1 MTVKGHCP
9 ARYYYV
15 GRVHLAWRRMSHPS
29 LPAGPS
35 RPDQTWQSYAIAVA
49 ALAGATLFRMA
60 IEPILGPGL
69 QFLTYFPAV
78 FVTAALA
85 GFYPAVL
92 VTIVGAALAQSLFAH
107 SGDLDLSNPSD
118 VAGVALFLIIG
129 TGIAW
134 LGEARLR
141 ALAQARRDAE
151 EAQRQEA
158 NAEAAAVEA
167 EESAAQAEEETLRA
181 ENEAARARDALE
193 AARSAHERTHAVLE
207 STTDG
212 YLGVDTDWRV
222 RYLNRRGADLL
233 SAQGLVPEAIVGRS
247 IWEVWPDLI
256 GTELERQHRRA
267 MVERVHSTFEIWYSA
282 SQRWYEMHDF
292 PTPDGGIGIF
302 FRDITE
308 RRRFEERLQQAQ
320 RMDAVGRLAGG
331 VAHEVNNQ
339 MTVVLGAASF
349 LLRRSDLPDWARAD
363 LEHIRQAAQ
372 RSGDITGQLLAFG
385 RRQLLR
391 PEPVDLND
399 VVGGMETLLRR
410 TVGSSVRLE
419 LDLEPGL
426 ARAMVDHGQITQ
438 ALLNLV
444 LNARDAMPDG
454 GVLRIGTE
462 EVELK
467 PGNDV
472 DGGAEAVPGPY
483 VLLRV
488 SDSGLGIDPAVV
500 GRIFEPFFTTKPF
513 GQGTGLGLA
522 MVYGM
527 VRQSDG
533 YVTVTSSHGRG
544 TTFTVY
550 LPRHTSEVAAEPTAQ
565 AAERGKIPRPDSG
578 PPLAVVAEDE
588 AAVRGLVA
596 RVLVEQG
603 FEVLEA
609 ADGAEALEL
618 VTGAHTDGRLLLVVT
633 DLVMPRMGGRELA
646 EQLLD
651 RGYRV
656 PLLFITG
663 YTEEDIERL
672 GLLGKGQE
680 VLRKPFTPEALANR
694 ARRLVSP

>member
-1 MTVKGHCP
+1 M
-9 ARYYYV
+9 
-15 GRVHLAWRRMSHPS
+15 
-29 LPAGPS
+29 
-35 RPDQTWQSYAIAVA
+35 AIA
-49 ALAGATLFRMA
+49 
-60 IEPILGPGL
+60 PILGPGV

-78 FVTAALA
+78 FITAVLA
-85 GFYPAVL
+85 GLYPAVL
-92 VTIVGAALAQSLFAH
+92 VTVVGAALAQSLFAPSH
-107 SGDLDLSNPSD
+107 GLDLGDPSA
-118 VAGVALFLIIG
+118 VVGVALFLVIG

-141 ALAQARRDAE
+141 ALAQARQDAE
-151 EAQRQEA
+151 EARRQEA
-158 NAEAAAVEA
+158 NAEAAAVQA

-181 ENEAARARDALE
+181 ENEAARARGALE

-207 STTDG
+207 STSDG
-212 YLGVDTDWRV
+212 YLGVDPGWRV

-233 SAQGLVPEAIVGRS
+233 SAQGVVPEVIVGRS
-247 IWEVWPDLI
+247 VWDVWPDLI
-256 GTELERQHRRA
+256 GTELERQHRRV
-267 MVERVHSTFEIWYSA
+267 MVERVTSSFEIWYAA
-282 SQRWYEMHDF
+282 SQRWYEIHDF

-308 RRRFEERLQQAQ
+308 RRRYEERLQQAQ

-349 LLRRSDLPDWARAD
+349 LLRRADLPDWARAD
-363 LEHIRQAAQ
+363 IEQIRNAAQ

-399 VVGGMETLLRR
+399 VVGGMEALLRR
-410 TVGSSVRLE
+410 TVGSAVEVE
-419 LDLEPGL
+419 LDLAPGL
-426 ARAMVDHGQITQ
+426 PRATVDHGQITQ

-454 GVLRIGTE
+454 GVLRIVTE
-462 EVELK
+462 DIELR

-472 DGGAEAVPGPY
+472 DGGAEALPGPY

-488 SDSGLGIDPAVV
+488 SDSGIGIDPAVL
-500 GRIFEPFFTTKPF
+500 GRIFEPFFTTKAL
-513 GQGTGLGLA
+513 GQGSGLGLA

-533 YVTVTSSHGRG
+533 YVTVTSTQGHG
-544 TTFTVY
+544 TTFTIY
-550 LPRHTSEVAAEPTAQ
+550 LPQHTSAVVAASAAQ
-565 AAERGKIPRPDSG
+565 APEGGEIPRPDSG
-578 PPLAVVAEDE
+578 PPVAVVAEDE
-588 AAVRGLVA
+588 AAVRELVS

-609 ADGAEALEL
+609 ADGTEALEL
-618 VTGAHTDGRLLLVVT
+618 AATPRTDGRLRLVVT
-633 DLVMPRMGGRELA
+633 DLAMPRMGGRELA
-646 EQLLD
+646 ERLRE
-651 RGYRV
+651 RGFHV

-663 YTEEDIERL
+663 YTEEDVERL
-672 GLLGKGQE
+672 GLLGRGLE
-680 VLRKPFTPEALANR
+680 VLRKPFTPQALADR
-694 ARRLVSP
+694 ARRLLSRGTPSSP

>member
-1 MTVKGHCP
+1 V
-9 ARYYYV
+9 
-15 GRVHLAWRRMSHPS
+15 SHPS

-35 RPDQTWQSYAIAVA
+35 RPGQTWQSYAIAVA
-49 ALAGATLFRMA
+49 ALASATLFRVA

-92 VTIVGAALAQSLFAH
+92 VTVVGAILAQSLFAH
-107 SGDLDLSNPSD
+107 GGLHLSSPSD
-118 VAGVALFLIIG
+118 AAGVGLFLVIG

-134 LGEARLR
+134 LGEGRLR
-141 ALAQARRDAE
+141 ALAQSRREAE
-151 EAQRQEA
+151 EARRQEA

-212 YLGVDTDWRV
+212 YLGVDADWRI
-222 RYLNRRGADLL
+222 RFLNRRGAELL

-247 IWEVWPDLI
+247 VWEVWPDLI
-256 GTELERQHRRA
+256 GSELERQHRRV
-267 MVERVHSTFEIWYSA
+267 MVERVNSTFELWHSA

-363 LEHIRQAAQ
+363 LEHVRQAAQ

-391 PEPVDLND
+391 PEPVDLNE
-399 VVGGMETLLRR
+399 VVRGMETLLRR
-410 TVGSSVRLE
+410 TVGAAVGLE
-419 LDLEPGL
+419 LELESGL

-454 GVLRIGTE
+454 GVLRIGTA

-472 DGGAEAVPGPY
+472 DHGAEAVPGPY

-488 SDSGLGIDPAVV
+488 ADSGLGIDPAVL

-533 YVTVTSSHGRG
+533 YITVTSVEGRG
-544 TTFTVY
+544 STFTIY
-550 LPRHTSEVAAEPTAQ
+550 LPRQVREVAARPATQPPEPGEIS
-565 AAERGKIPRPDSG
+565 AADSG
-578 PPLAVVAEDE
+578 PPLVVVAEDE
-588 AAVRGLVA
+588 AAVRALVA

-603 FEVLEA
+603 FEVLQA

-618 VTGAHTDGRLLLVVT
+618 VTRTNTDGRLRLVVT
-633 DLVMPRMGGRELA
+633 DLAMPRMGGRELA
-646 EQLLD
+646 ERLLD
-651 RGYRV
+651 RGCRV

-663 YTEEDIERL
+663 YTEEDIERR

-680 VLRKPFTPEALANR
+680 VLRKPFTPETLADR
-694 ARRLVSP
+694 ARRLVSHRSSL

>member
-1 MTVKGHCP
+1 MASAVYPKP
-9 ARYYYV
+9 W
-15 GRVHLAWRRMSHPS
+15 GRVSYPS

-35 RPDQTWQSYAIAVA
+35 RPGQTLQSYAIAVA

-78 FVTAALA
+78 FVTAVLA
-85 GFYPAVL
+85 GFYPAMLATVL
-92 VTIVGAALAQSLFAH
+92 GAAFAQSLFAH
-107 SGDLDLSNPSD
+107 SRGLDLSNPTD
-118 VAGVALFLIIG
+118 VVGVALFLIIG
-129 TGIAW
+129 AGMAW

-141 ALAQARRDAE
+141 ALAEARREAE
-151 EAQRQEA
+151 GSRRQEA
-158 NAEAAAVEA
+158 VAEAAAVEA
-167 EESAAQAEEETLRA
+167 EGETLRA
-181 ENEAARARDALE
+181 ENEAVRARDALDQVQ
-193 AARSAHERTHAVLE
+193 AAHRRTHAVLE
-207 STTDG
+207 STSDG
-212 YLGVDTDWRV
+212 YLGVDADWRI
-222 RYLNRRGADLL
+222 RYLNRRGTELL
-233 SAQGLVPEAIVGRS
+233 SAQGLVAEAIIGRTV
-247 IWEVWPDLI
+247 WEVWPDLL
-256 GTELERQHRRA
+256 GTVLERQHRRV
-267 MVERVHSTFEIWYSA
+267 MTERVQTTFETWSPA

-339 MTVVLGAASF
+339 MTVVLGIASF
-349 LLRRSDLPDWARAD
+349 LLMKRDLPDWARAD
-363 LEHIRQAAQ
+363 LEQVRQAAQ

-391 PEPVDLND
+391 PEPVDLN
-399 VVGGMETLLRR
+399 VVIGGMDTLLQR
-410 TVGSSVRLE
+410 TLGAAIRLE
-419 LDLEPGL
+419 LDLQPDL

-454 GVLRIGTE
+454 GVLRIATAD
-462 EVELK
+462 VELK

-472 DGGAEAVPGPY
+472 DGGAEAAPGAY
-483 VLLRV
+483 VQLRV
-488 SDSGLGIDPAVV
+488 GDSGLGIDPSVV
-500 GRIFEPFFTTKPF
+500 ARIFEPFFTTKPF

-533 YVTVTSSHGRG
+533 YVTVSSTQGRG
-544 TTFTVY
+544 TTFTIY
-550 LPRHTSEVAAEPTAQ
+550 LPRQAHAIASEPAREP
-565 AAERGKIPRPDSG
+565 AERGELPMAGSG

-588 AAVRGLVA
+588 VAVRGLVA

-603 FEVLEA
+603 FDVLQA
-609 ADGAEALEL
+609 ADGVEALEL
-618 VTGAHTDGRLLLVVT
+618 ITGAHTDGRLRLVVI
-633 DLVMPRMGGRELA
+633 DLAMPRMGGRELA
-646 EQLLD
+646 ERLRE

-663 YTEEDIERL
+663 YTEDDIERL
-672 GLLGKGQE
+672 GLLGKGHE
-680 VLRKPFTPEALANR
+680 VLRKPFTPEVLAGR
-694 ARRLVSP
+694 ARRLMSP

>member
-1 MTVKGHCP
+1 
-9 ARYYYV
+9 
-15 GRVHLAWRRMSHPS
+15 MSHPS
-29 LPAGPS
+29 IPAGPP
-35 RPDQTWQSYAIAVA
+35 RPGRSWQAYAIAIA
-49 ALAGATLFRMA
+49 ALAGATLFRKA
-60 IEPILGPGL
+60 IEPILGPGV

-85 GFYPAVL
+85 GFYPAML
-92 VTIVGAALAQSLFAH
+92 VTAVGATLAQSMFAR
-107 SGDLDLSNPSD
+107 SGGMDLSNPTD
-118 VAGVALFLIIG
+118 VAGVTLFLIIG
-129 TGIAW
+129 AGIAW

-141 ALAQARRDAE
+141 ALARAQREAE
-151 EAQRQEA
+151 EARRQEA
-158 NAEAAAVEA
+158 MAAEAAVEA
-167 EESAAQAEEETLRA
+167 EESAAQAEEEALRA
-181 ENEAARARDALE
+181 ESEAARAREALSQVQ
-193 AARSAHERTHAVLE
+193 SAHERTHAVLE
-207 STTDG
+207 STSDG
-212 YLGVDTDWRV
+212 YLGVDAEWRI
-222 RYLNRRGADLL
+222 RYLNRRGAELL
-233 SAQGLVPEAIVGRS
+233 SAQGLVPEAVTGRTV
-247 IWEVWPDLI
+247 WELWPDLL

-267 MVERVHSTFEIWYSA
+267 MTERIHITFEIWYPRN
-282 SQRWYEMHDF
+282 QRWYEMHDF
-292 PTPDGGIGIF
+292 PTPDGGVGIF

-339 MTVVLGAASF
+339 MTVVLGTASF
-349 LLRRSDLPDWARAD
+349 LLRRADLPDAARAD
-363 LEHIRQAAQ
+363 LEQIRQAAQ

-399 VVGGMETLLRR
+399 VVGGMEMLLQR
-410 TVGSSVRLE
+410 TVGAAIRIE
-419 LDLEPGL
+419 LDLQPGL
-426 ARAMVDHGQITQ
+426 ACAMVDHGQITQ

-462 EVELK
+462 EIELK
-467 PGNDV
+467 PGNEV
-472 DGGAEAVPGPY
+472 DGGEEAAPGAY

-488 SDSGLGIDPAVV
+488 GDSGLGIDPAVV
-500 GRIFEPFFTTKPF
+500 GRIFEPFFTTKAF

-527 VRQSDG
+527 VRQSEG
-533 YVTVTSSHGRG
+533 YVTVTSVQGRG
-544 TTFTVY
+544 STFTIY
-550 LPRHTSEVAAEPTAQ
+550 LPRQSQAVAAESAPEPP
-565 AAERGKIPRPDSG
+565 ERGAMPPVDSG

-588 AAVRGLVA
+588 IAVRHLVA

-609 ADGAEALEL
+609 ADGSQALEL
-618 VTGAHTDGRLLLVVT
+618 VTGADTDGRLRLVVT
-633 DLVMPRMGGRELA
+633 DLAMPRMGGRELA

-663 YTEEDIERL
+663 YTEEDVERL
-672 GLLGKGQE
+672 GLLGNGQE
-680 VLRKPFTPEALANR
+680 VLRKPFAPEALADR
-694 ARRLVSP
+694 ARRLVSA

>member
-1 MTVKGHCP
+1 M
-9 ARYYYV
+9 R
-15 GRVHLAWRRMSHPS
+15 HPS

-35 RPDQTWQSYAIAVA
+35 RPDQTWQSYAIAIV

-92 VTIVGAALAQSLFAH
+92 AAVLGAALAQSLFAH
-107 SGDLDLSNPSD
+107 SPGLDLSNPSD
-118 VAGVALFLIIG
+118 VAGVTLFLIIG
-129 TGIAW
+129 TGMAW
-134 LGEARLR
+134 LGESRLL
-141 ALAQARRDAE
+141 ALAQAQREAE
-151 EAQRQEA
+151 EARRQEA
-158 NAEAAAVEA
+158 VAEEAAVEA

-181 ENEAARARDALE
+181 ENEAARARDALDQVQ
-193 AARSAHERTHAVLE
+193 AAHERTRAILE
-207 STTDG
+207 GTSDG
-212 YLGVDTDWRV
+212 YLGVDADWRI
-222 RYLNRRGADLL
+222 RYLNRWGAELL
-233 SAQGLVPEAIVGRS
+233 SAQGLVPEAIVGRT
-247 IWEVWPDLI
+247 IWEVWPDLL
-256 GTELERQHRRA
+256 GTELERQHRRV
-267 MVERVHSTFEIWYSA
+267 MSERVQSTFEIWYPVY
-282 SQRWYEMHDF
+282 QRWYELHDF

-349 LLRRSDLPDWARAD
+349 LLRKAEDLPGWARAD
-363 LEHIRQAAQ
+363 LEQIRQAAQ

-391 PEPVDLND
+391 PEPVDLNE
-399 VVGGMETLLRR
+399 VVGGMDTLLRR
-410 TVGSSVRLE
+410 TLGAAIRLQ

-426 ARAMVDHGQITQ
+426 ARAVVDHGQITQ

-454 GVLRIGTE
+454 GVLRVGTE
-462 EVELK
+462 EIELK
-467 PGNDV
+467 SGNDV

-488 SDSGLGIDPAVV
+488 SDSGVGIEPAVV
-500 GRIFEPFFTTKPF
+500 SRIFEPFFTTKAF
-513 GQGTGLGLA
+513 GEGTGLGLA

-533 YVTVTSSHGRG
+533 YVTVTSVHGRG
-544 TTFTVY
+544 STFTIY
-550 LPRHTSEVAAEPTAQ
+550 LPRQ
-565 AAERGKIPRPDSG
+565 AHAIATESVPEFPERGAIPPVDSG

-588 AAVRGLVA
+588 GAVRGLVA
-596 RVLVEQG
+596 RILVEQG

-609 ADGAEALEL
+609 ADGAGALEL
-618 VTGAHTDGRLLLVVT
+618 VTRSQTDGRLRLVVT
-633 DLVMPRMGGRELA
+633 DLAMPRMGGRELA
-646 EQLLD
+646 QRLLE

-680 VLRKPFTPEALANR
+680 VLRKPFTPEALADR
-694 ARRLVSP
+694 ARRLVSS

>member
-1 MTVKGHCP
+1 VS
-9 ARYYYV
+9 Y
-15 GRVHLAWRRMSHPS
+15 PS

-35 RPDQTWQSYAIAVA
+35 RPGQTWQSYAIAVA

-85 GFYPAVL
+85 GFYPAMLATVL
-92 VTIVGAALAQSLFAH
+92 GAAFAQSLFAH
-107 SGDLDLSNPSD
+107 SRGLDLSNPTD
-118 VAGVALFLIIG
+118 VVGVALFLIIG
-129 TGIAW
+129 AGMAW

-141 ALAQARRDAE
+141 ALAEARREAE
-151 EAQRQEA
+151 GSRRQEA
-158 NAEAAAVEA
+158 VAEAAAVEA
-167 EESAAQAEEETLRA
+167 EGETLRA
-181 ENEAARARDALE
+181 ENEAVRARDALDQVQ
-193 AARSAHERTHAVLE
+193 AAHRRTHAVLE
-207 STTDG
+207 STSDG
-212 YLGVDTDWRV
+212 YVGVDADWRI
-222 RYLNRRGADLL
+222 RYLNRRGTELL
-233 SAQGLVPEAIVGRS
+233 SAQGLVAEAIIGRTV
-247 IWEVWPDLI
+247 WEVWPDLL
-256 GTELERQHRRA
+256 GTVLERQHRRV
-267 MVERVHSTFEIWYSA
+267 MTERVQTTFETWSPT

-339 MTVVLGAASF
+339 MTVVLGIASF
-349 LLRRSDLPDWARAD
+349 LLMKRDLPDWARAD
-363 LEHIRQAAQ
+363 LEQVRQAAQ

-391 PEPVDLND
+391 PEPVDLN
-399 VVGGMETLLRR
+399 VVIGGMDTLLQR
-410 TVGSSVRLE
+410 TLGAAIRLE
-419 LDLEPGL
+419 LDLEPDL

-454 GVLRIGTE
+454 GVLRIATAD
-462 EVELK
+462 VELK

-472 DGGAEAVPGPY
+472 DGGAEAAPGAY
-483 VLLRV
+483 VQLRV
-488 SDSGLGIDPAVV
+488 SDSGLGIDPSVV
-500 GRIFEPFFTTKPF
+500 ARIFEPFFTTKPF

-533 YVTVTSSHGRG
+533 YVTVSSTQGRG
-544 TTFTVY
+544 TTFTIY
-550 LPRHTSEVAAEPTAQ
+550 LPRQAHAIASEPAREP
-565 AAERGKIPRPDSG
+565 AERGELPRAGSG

-588 AAVRGLVA
+588 VAVRGLVA

-603 FEVLEA
+603 FDVLQA
-609 ADGAEALEL
+609 ADGVEALEL
-618 VTGAHTDGRLLLVVT
+618 ITEAHTDGRLRLVVI
-633 DLVMPRMGGRELA
+633 DLAMPRMGGRELA
-646 EQLLD
+646 ERLRE

-663 YTEEDIERL
+663 YTEDDIERL
-672 GLLGKGQE
+672 GLLGKGHE
-680 VLRKPFTPEALANR
+680 VLRKPFTPEALAGR
-694 ARRLVSP
+694 ARRLMSP

>member
-1 MTVKGHCP
+1 
-9 ARYYYV
+9 
-15 GRVHLAWRRMSHPS
+15 MSRPL

-35 RPDQTWQSYAIAVA
+35 RPAQTWQSYAIAVA

-60 IEPILGPGL
+60 IEPILGPGV

-85 GFYPAVL
+85 GFYPAML
-92 VTIVGAALAQSLFAH
+92 VTVVGAALAQSLFAR
-107 SGDLDLSNPSD
+107 SGGLDLDDPSD
-118 VAGVALFLIIG
+118 LVGVALFLIIG
-129 TGIAW
+129 TAIAW
-134 LGEARLR
+134 LGEARLQ
-141 ALAQARRDAE
+141 ALAQARREAE
-151 EAQRQEA
+151 EARRQEA
-158 NAEAAAVEA
+158 NAESAAVEA

-181 ENEAARARDALE
+181 QDEAARAQEALD

-207 STTDG
+207 GTSDG
-212 YLGVDTDWRV
+212 YLGVDPDWRI
-222 RYLNRRGADLL
+222 RYLNRRGAELL
-233 SAQGLVPEAIVGRS
+233 SAQGLLPEGVMGRS
-247 IWEVWPDLI
+247 VWEVWPDLL

-267 MVERVHSTFEIWYSA
+267 MVERVTSTFEIWYSA

-349 LLRRSDLPDWARAD
+349 LLRRTDLPDWARAD
-363 LEHIRQAAQ
+363 VEQIRRAAE

-399 VVGGMETLLRR
+399 VISGMETLLRR
-410 TVGSSVRLE
+410 TVGSPVRLE
-419 LDLEPGL
+419 LDLAPDL
-426 ARAMVDHGQITQ
+426 SHATVDQGQISQ

-454 GVLRIGTE
+454 GVLRVATE
-462 EVELK
+462 EVELR

-472 DGGAEAVPGPY
+472 DGGSEAVPGPY

-488 SDSGLGIDPAVV
+488 SDSGIGIDPAVV
-500 GRIFEPFFTTKPF
+500 GRIFEPFFTTKAF

-533 YVTVTSSHGRG
+533 YITVTSNQGHG
-544 TTFTVY
+544 TTFTIY
-550 LPRHTSEVAAEPTAQ
+550 LPRHASSAVTEPAAQ
-565 AAERGKIPRPDSG
+565 APERGEIPRPDSG
-578 PPLAVVAEDE
+578 PPVAVVAEDE
-588 AAVRGLVA
+588 AAVRGLVS
-596 RVLVEQG
+596 RVLVEEG

-609 ADGAEALEL
+609 SNGAEALDL
-618 VTGAHTDGRLLLVVT
+618 AATPRTDGRLRLVVT
-633 DLVMPRMGGRELA
+633 DLAMPKMGGRELA
-646 EQLLD
+646 ERLRE
-651 RGYRV
+651 RGFHV

-672 GLLGKGQE
+672 GLLGRGQE
-680 VLRKPFTPEALANR
+680 VLRKPFAPEVLADR
-694 ARRLVSP
+694 ARRLMSHKMPLSP

>member
-1 MTVKGHCP
+1 V
-9 ARYYYV
+9 
-15 GRVHLAWRRMSHPS
+15 
-29 LPAGPS
+29 
-35 RPDQTWQSYAIAVA
+35 
-49 ALAGATLFRMA
+49 
-60 IEPILGPGL
+60 

-85 GFYPAVL
+85 GFYPAML
-92 VTIVGAALAQSLFAH
+92 VTAVGATLAQSMFAR
-107 SGDLDLSNPSD
+107 SGGMDLSNPTD
-118 VAGVALFLIIG
+118 VAGVTLFLIIG
-129 TGIAW
+129 AGIAW

-141 ALAQARRDAE
+141 ALARAQREAE
-151 EAQRQEA
+151 EARRQEA
-158 NAEAAAVEA
+158 MAAEAAVEA
-167 EESAAQAEEETLRA
+167 EESAAQAEEEALRA
-181 ENEAARARDALE
+181 ESEAARAREALSQVQ
-193 AARSAHERTHAVLE
+193 SAHERTHAVLE
-207 STTDG
+207 STSDG
-212 YLGVDTDWRV
+212 YLGVDAEWRI
-222 RYLNRRGADLL
+222 RYLNRRGAELL
-233 SAQGLVPEAIVGRS
+233 SAQGLVPEAVTGRTV
-247 IWEVWPDLI
+247 WELWPDLL

-267 MVERVHSTFEIWYSA
+267 MTERIHITFEIWYPRN
-282 SQRWYEMHDF
+282 QRWYEMHDF
-292 PTPDGGIGIF
+292 PTPDGGVGIF

-339 MTVVLGAASF
+339 MTVVLGTASF
-349 LLRRSDLPDWARAD
+349 LLRRADLPDAARAD
-363 LEHIRQAAQ
+363 LEQIRQAAQ

-399 VVGGMETLLRR
+399 VVGGMEMLLQR
-410 TVGSSVRLE
+410 TVGAAIRIE
-419 LDLEPGL
+419 LDLQPGL
-426 ARAMVDHGQITQ
+426 ACAMVDHGQITQ

-462 EVELK
+462 EIELK
-467 PGNDV
+467 PGNEV
-472 DGGAEAVPGPY
+472 DGGEDAAPGAY

-488 SDSGLGIDPAVV
+488 GDSGLGIDPAVV
-500 GRIFEPFFTTKPF
+500 GRIFEPFFTTKAF

-527 VRQSDG
+527 VRQSEG
-533 YVTVTSSHGRG
+533 YVTVTSVQGRG
-544 TTFTVY
+544 STFTIY
-550 LPRHTSEVAAEPTAQ
+550 LPRQSQAVAAESAPEPPQ
-565 AAERGKIPRPDSG
+565 RGAMPPVDSG

-588 AAVRGLVA
+588 IAVRHLVA

-609 ADGAEALEL
+609 ADGSQALEL
-618 VTGAHTDGRLLLVVT
+618 VTGADTDGRLRLVVT
-633 DLVMPRMGGRELA
+633 DLAMPRMGGRELA

-663 YTEEDIERL
+663 YTEEDVERL
-672 GLLGKGQE
+672 GLLGNGQE
-680 VLRKPFTPEALANR
+680 VLRKPFAPEALADR
-694 ARRLVSP
+694 ARRLVSA

>member
-1 MTVKGHCP
+1 
-9 ARYYYV
+9 
-15 GRVHLAWRRMSHPS
+15 
-29 LPAGPS
+29 
-35 RPDQTWQSYAIAVA
+35 
-49 ALAGATLFRMA
+49 MA

-78 FVTAALA
+78 FVAAALA

-92 VTIVGAALAQSLFAH
+92 VTVVGAALAQSLFAH
-107 SGDLDLSNPSD
+107 SGGLDLEDPSD

-141 ALAQARRDAE
+141 ALAHARREAE
-151 EAQRQEA
+151 EARRQEA

-193 AARSAHERTHAVLE
+193 AARSAHQRTHAVLE

-212 YLGVDTDWRV
+212 YLGVDPDWRV
-222 RYLNRRGADLL
+222 RYLNRRGAELL
-233 SAQGLVPEAIVGRS
+233 SAQGLVPEGIVGRS
-247 IWEVWPDLI
+247 VWEVWPALI
-256 GTELERQHRRA
+256 GTELERQHRRT
-267 MVERVHSTFEIWYSA
+267 MVERVHSTFEIWYSP
-282 SQRWYEMHDF
+282 SQRWYEIHDF

-308 RRRFEERLQQAQ
+308 RRRFEERLQQTQ

-349 LLRRSDLPDWARAD
+349 LLRRADLPDWARED

-399 VVGGMETLLRR
+399 VIGGMETLLRR
-410 TVGSSVRLE
+410 TVGSAVRLE
-419 LDLEPGL
+419 LNLEPGL

-454 GVLRIGTE
+454 GVLRVDTE
-462 EVELK
+462 EIELR
-467 PGNDV
+467 PGNDL
-472 DGGAEAVPGPY
+472 DGAEAVPGPY

-533 YVTVTSSHGRG
+533 YVTVDSTQGRG
-544 TTFTVY
+544 TTFTIY
-550 LPRHTSEVAAEPTAQ
+550 LPRQAREVGSEPTREP
-565 AAERGKIPRPDSG
+565 AERGELPSTGSG
-578 PPLAVVAEDE
+578 PPLAMVVEDE
-588 AAVRGLVA
+588 VAVRKLVA
-596 RVLVEQG
+596 RILVEQG

-609 ADGAEALEL
+609 ADGAEALE
-618 VTGAHTDGRLLLVVT
+618 VTGAHTDGRLRLVVT
-633 DLVMPRMGGRELA
+633 DLAMPRMGGRELA
-646 EQLLD
+646 ERLRE
-651 RGYRV
+651 RGDRV

-680 VLRKPFTPEALANR
+680 VLRKPFTPEALADR
-694 ARRLVSP
+694 ARRLLSHTSDKIADHVR